1 MSLILSEC
9 GLLSNCQSGFRGLHS
24 TVTALLEATNEWAY
38 NIDHGN
44 VNAVMFL
51 DLKKAF
57 DTVDHEILLV
67 KLNAYGISGVEKN
80 WFRSYLNE
88 RRQRC
93 FVNGHSST
101 NRFLQCGVPQGTI
114 LGPLLFLIYI
124 NDPPN
129 SLSHSLARLFAD
141 DSHLTYA
148 SNNISDINIKFNED
162 LASVSEWLS
171 ANRLTLNQTKT
182 EFMLIGSR
190 QRINTFSS
198 MPSLIIND
206 IAVKQVSHTKSLGVH
221 IDENLS
227 WNVHIDKLCKKVA
240 SGIGALKRIRRFVDI
255 STLQLIYNSLVQ
267 PYFDYCSVVWDSCG
281 SILTEKIQKLQ
292 NRAARVLTS
301 ADYDTNVDYL
311 LEELGWKNLNLQR
324 KIAKAVMVYKSL
336 NGLAPEYL
344 AQLLVHRSSVT
355 NYTLRDTSGK
365 LALPQ
370 PHTNY
375 LKNSFSYS
383 GAVLW
388 TSLPAGLRQA
398 TTLSKFKSDLSN
410 FIR

>member
-1 MSLILSEC
+1 M
-9 GLLSNCQSGFRGLHS
+9 
-24 TVTALLEATNEWAY
+24 
-38 NIDHGN
+38 
-44 VNAVMFL
+44 
-51 DLKKAF
+51 
-57 DTVDHEILLV
+57 
-67 KLNAYGISGVEKN
+67 
-80 WFRSYLNE
+80 
-88 RRQRC
+88 
-93 FVNGHSST
+93 
-101 NRFLQCGVPQGTI
+101 
-114 LGPLLFLIYI
+114 
-124 NDPPN
+124 
-129 SLSHSLARLFAD
+129 
-141 DSHLTYA
+141 TYV

-267 PYFDYCSVVWDSCG
+267 PYFDYCSVVWDSCA

-344 AQLLVHRSSVT
+344 AQLFVDRSSVT